1 MGFIMYLTKV
11 KLNDQGTLELEPVVL
26 IIFLVGKSK
35 LHNFQWGNDA
45 HWAGQLDDLVNMIGY

>member
-1 MGFIMYLTKV
+1 MYLTKV

-35 LHNFQWGNDA
+35 LHIFQWGNDA